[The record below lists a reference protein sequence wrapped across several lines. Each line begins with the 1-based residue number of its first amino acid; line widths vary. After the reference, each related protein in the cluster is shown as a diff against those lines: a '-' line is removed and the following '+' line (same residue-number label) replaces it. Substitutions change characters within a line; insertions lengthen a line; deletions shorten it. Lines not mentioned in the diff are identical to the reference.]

1 MAAKQVQSV
10 VLMSAPYLKSRRYAA
25 VLLSLVSGE
34 GSGECCPA
42 APCAQASDQTGAACA
57 RASAWSHRRHLTLEQ
72 MPALPPKVRFSNGL
86 LTIVAENSTLADI
99 LRAVRTQTGAVVEIP
114 ANATE
119 RVVTHLGPG
128 PPRDVLVSLLHGSHF
143 NYVML
148 GSPTRP
154 GMLDRIILTS
164 KAGVG
169 SEASSAAVPGAQNAA
184 AAAAAAVEDPEPPG
198 VDISEQPAEDGAD
211 NSANEENQ
219 QSNGQPPPIKTPE
232 QLLRELQQQQQQLQ
246 QQGSHSR
253 RKRSSRD
260 APAQVDSG
268 NMWRGRPFDFAQGR
282 LSPAVL
288 TLVFRII
295 SPRKKTLRWRQGRGS
310 F

>member
-1 MAAKQVQSV
+1 MYNQLGFDWHPSLWMAAKQVQSV
-10 VLMSAPYLKSRRYAA
+10 VLMSAPYSKITPYAA
-25 VLLSLVSGE
+25 VLVSLVLGGTANAAE
-34 GSGECCPA
+34 QHPA
-42 APCAQASDQTGAACA
+42 HKHSTKQEQPAPAPPPVPPPPP
-57 RASAWSHRRHLTLEQ
+57 TLEQ

-99 LRAVRTQTGAVVEIP
+99 MRAVRAQTGAVVEIP

-169 SEASSAAVPGAQNAA
+169 SDASSAAVPGAQNAPP
-184 AAAAAAVEDPEPPG
+184 AAAVEDPEPPG
-198 VDISEQPAEDGAD
+198 VDISEQPVEDGAD

-232 QLLRELQQQQQQLQ
+232 QLLRELQQQQQQLR
-246 QQGSHSR
+246 QQG
-253 RKRSSRD
+253 
-260 APAQVDSG
+260 ATPAEGGQ
-268 NMWRGRPFDFAQGR
+268 QGT
-282 LSPAVL
+282 P
-288 TLVFRII
+288 
-295 SPRKKTLRWRQGRGS
+295 PRK
-310 F
+310 